1 MKAPLVSDVMAE
13 ETKMKN
19 KLITIDSPDG
29 GFKVEGNPNPEDVY
43 YYDVGV
49 DPDSPNDISKK
60 TKSTLGAYLSKL
72 TLGKA
77 GSSPSQNKY
86 PIDHTDATPV
96 INVSLTD
103 EKGYPI
109 GPQLSANSKQYDKE
123 ISRVRSSQSSAEIEI
138 LRGKQAP
145 VGNKQQ
151 DGNTLLR
158 FKTTTDA
165 ATGRQAIPS
174 TSPIKQYSA
183 SLLSNRFVPDT
194 TFDTIGDEGQL
205 FARKYTPGSS
215 TLDLK
220 EEKRRVSYDQLS
232 QIGTELSRLAG
243 LNPEAIAAAVG
254 GFTSQQGE
262 SKEVTRSV
270 SQSTLTQVENNL
282 LSARAVLE
290 NLSES
295 PEPGSV
301 TKLSIASKSWSS
313 LNTVFEKY
321 DNMSTNGMYVLALA
335 LIKSVGISL
344 KILSDSMGNFN
355 LTSRSAQRRD
365 SVARLPYGSY
375 EAVTQPVDY
384 DSTSALY
391 GKLSSG
397 QSSIWELVG
406 LQSTQSDF
414 VECLSVGAMAF
425 FGIDGSLNND
435 DHLSLSTKPNAGV
448 QNPGFDIV
456 NARAINRSLILL
468 GDSFSSVFQGSNASP
483 PNSQLSPGESQQ
495 IAKSTSASFAVRA
508 FNTLISLRESK
519 AVSILNVMAQLGDSI
534 VSYKGYTNDTE
545 VRGIGKKH
553 SSIDKIMN
561 VDSHTKSRMMDG
573 TLKLAW
579 STHRAQDI
587 IIVPNVVMN
596 AIMRDSS
603 KRALGAPT
611 LVPTESSDAINPN
624 GPGYRMTDPSNQT
637 NLTQGSIAAGGARIP
652 TEVREKIESDLDAEY
667 MPFYLHDVRTNEII
681 SFHAFLTKLSD
692 DYSASYDAQ
701 DGFGR
706 VEQIRI
712 YKNTT
717 RKISFSFILAA
728 LDEKDFDSMW
738 TKINKLTTM
747 MYPQF
752 TEGTQIQSADGR
764 YSFYQPF
771 SQMISASPMVRL
783 RIGDVVQNNYSKFN
797 LARLFGYGHSQ
808 TNFGGNP
815 DPSSSSP
822 DGSINRT
829 GWIEQRMTRNS
840 AISQLHKRVLSYFGD
855 QTYYR
860 NAKSRF
866 YTSSLL
872 TDPYYRP
879 GDTSPAIKPRSMILP
894 RGLLLQYVGP
904 DPSAGS
910 NPSVSPWGLYQVIL
924 ATEEDDPGSKWY
936 RSEAERRYDNVDNPE
951 EKIVGQ
957 KYLFSFSELIP
968 TKDTVRNALRE
979 SEKWRGKNATPPE
992 KKKDPEPTVPQKI
1005 KVSRDRCGAATMT
1018 KLRMGYP
1025 HPYKPPHPD
1034 PDVVKWQQ
1042 FLKCKSQEKYGVLLG
1057 KFGPKDENGNYTG
1070 VDGLHGPN
1078 TQAATDAYL
1087 ADLSAG
1093 KVPSTI
1099 EEVEIDPKDASADEI
1114 SAVAVD
1120 PPKPSQPQP
1129 IDYSEYDSS
1138 YMDDIVEFMNDSME
1152 EPTKGNVVAK
1162 SFRTTGGRGLAGFIE
1177 SLSFNWLDNKGTWA
1191 GLGSQDAIGNRAP
1204 KYCEINVS
1212 FAPIHDITPGL
1223 DAQGYNRAP
1232 LYSVGPFAPIRTA
1245 PSLTVPDPI
1254 DESET

>member
-1 MKAPLVSDVMAE
+1 MADNP
-13 ETKMKN
+13 KMKN
-19 KLITIDSPDG
+19 KLITIDSPEG
-29 GFKVEGNPNPEDVY
+29 GFKVEGNPNPEEVY
-43 YYDVGV
+43 HYDTGS
-49 DPDSPNDISKK
+49 DPNKPNDLSQN
-60 TKSTLGAYLSKL
+60 TKNTLGAYLSKL

-77 GSSPSQNKY
+77 GSASVQNKY
-86 PIDHTDATPV
+86 PIDHTDATAV
-96 INVSLTD
+96 IDVSLTD
-103 EKGYPI
+103 EKGYPV
-109 GPQLSANSKQYDKE
+109 GPQLSSNTNQYDKE
-123 ISRVRSSQSSAEIEI
+123 ISRIRSSQSSAEIEM
-138 LRGKQAP
+138 LRGKQSP
-145 VGNKQQ
+145 TDKKQQ

-158 FKTTTDA
+158 FKTSTDT
-165 ATGRQAIPS
+165 ATGKQVIPAA
-174 TSPIKQYSA
+174 SPIKQYSA
-183 SLLSNRFVPDT
+183 SLLNNRFVPDT
-194 TFDTIGDEGQL
+194 TFDTMGDEGQL
-205 FARKYTPGSS
+205 FARKYSPGSS
-215 TLDLK
+215 TLDLR

-243 LNPEAIAAAVG
+243 LNPDAIAAAVG
-254 GFTSQQGE
+254 GYTSQQVDGQNA
-262 SKEVTRSV
+262 SQAVP
-270 SQSTLTQVENNL
+270 QSTLTQVENNL

-290 NLSES
+290 NLAES
-295 PEPGSV
+295 PEPGTV

-313 LNTVFEKY
+313 LNNVLDKY
-321 DNMSTNGMYVLALA
+321 DNMSTNGMYILALA

-355 LTSRSAQRRD
+355 ITSKSAQRRD

-375 EAVTQPVDY
+375 EAVTQPIDY
-384 DSTSALY
+384 NSTSALY

-425 FGIDGSLNND
+425 FGIDGSLKDD
-435 DHLSLSTKPNAGV
+435 DHLSLNTKPNAGV

-468 GDSFSSVFQGSNASP
+468 GDSFSSALQGNASP
-483 PNSQLSPGESQQ
+483 PNSQLSLGESQQ
-495 IAKSTSASFAVRA
+495 IARNASASFAVRA
-508 FNTLISLRESK
+508 FNTLMSLRNSK

-561 VDSHTKSRMMDG
+561 VDPHTKSRMMDG

-587 IIVPNVVMN
+587 MIVPNVVMN

-611 LVPTESSDAINPN
+611 LVPTETSDAINPS
-624 GPGYRMTDPSNQT
+624 GPGYRTTDPSNQT
-637 NLTQGSIAAGGARIP
+637 NLTQGAIIAGGARIP

-667 MPFYLHDVRTNEII
+667 MPFYMHDIRTNEII
-681 SFHAFLTKLSD
+681 SFHAFLTKMSD
-692 DYSASYDAQ
+692 DYTASYDSSE
-701 DGFGR
+701 GFGR
-706 VEQIRI
+706 VEQIKI

-747 MYPQF
+747 LYPQF
-752 TEGTQIQSADGR
+752 TEGSQIQSTDGR

-771 SQMISASPMVRL
+771 SQMISASPMIRL

-797 LARLFGYGHSQ
+797 LARLFGYGYSQ

-815 DPSSSSP
+815 DPSTVSA

-840 AISQLHKRVLSYFGD
+840 AISQLHKRILSYFGD
-855 QTYYR
+855 YTYYR
-860 NAKSRF
+860 NPKSRF

-872 TDPYYRP
+872 TDPHYQT

-894 RGLLLQYVGP
+894 RGLLLQFVAP
-904 DPSAGS
+904 DPTAGN
-910 NPSVSPWGLYQVIL
+910 NPSISPWGLYEVVL
-924 ATEEDDPGSKWY
+924 AAEDDDPGSRSY
-936 RSEAERRYDNVDNPE
+936 RSEAERRYDNADNPE
-951 EKIVGQ
+951 ERIVGQ

-979 SEKWRGKNATPPE
+979 AEKWRGKNSTPPE
-992 KKKDPEPTVPQKI
+992 KKKDPDPIVPQTRKEI
-1005 KVSRDRCGAATMT
+1005 RDRCSPVSEQT

-1025 HPYKPPHPD
+1025 HPYKAPSPD
-1034 PDVVKWQQ
+1034 PAVVKWQE
-1042 FLKCKSQEKYGVLLG
+1042 FLKCKSQEKYGSLLG
-1057 KFGPKDENGNYTG
+1057 NYGPKDANGNYTG

-1078 TQAATDAYL
+1078 TQAATEAYL
-1087 ADLSAG
+1087 ADLAAG
-1093 KVPSTI
+1093 TVPSTV
-1099 EEVEIDPKDASADEI
+1099 EEVIIDVTAEVSADE
-1114 SAVAVD
+1114 AKAAEAAKA
-1120 PPKPSQPQP
+1120 KPPQP
-1129 IDYSEYDSS
+1129 LEYSEYDSS
-1138 YMDDIVEFMNDSME
+1138 YMDDIVEFMNDSMD

-1177 SLSFNWLDNKGTWA
+1177 SLSFNWFDNKGTWA

-1232 LYSVGPFAPIRTA
+1232 LYPVGPFASIRKGA
-1245 PSLTVPDPI
+1245 PLVAPDPI